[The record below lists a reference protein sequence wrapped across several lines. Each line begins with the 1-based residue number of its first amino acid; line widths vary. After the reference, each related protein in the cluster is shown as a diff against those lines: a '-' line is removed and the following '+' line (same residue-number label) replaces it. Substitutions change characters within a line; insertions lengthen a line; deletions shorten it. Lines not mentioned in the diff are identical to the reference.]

1 MPLNIKSDTNFNTR
15 KSMNK
20 LLIFSSLSLITLQ
33 ASIAAMSCDVYN
45 IDRRATGVQEY
56 SVRLIENNKVIWKS
70 PVAWNDRDTSEYLRY
85 MDIFED
91 VCESVKVTVQK
102 VRAAEKEKKN

>member
-1 MPLNIKSDTNFNTR
+1 MK
-15 KSMNK
+15 KV
-20 LLIFSSLSLITLQ
+20 LLFLSLSLISVQ
-33 ASIAAMSCDVYN
+33 ASMAAMSCDVYN
-45 IDRRATGVQEY
+45 LDRRATGIQKY

-102 VRAAEKEKKN
+102 VRVTEKEKKN